1 MFMINF
7 ILFYLNQLPLSLR
20 MKFFAA
26 VQQGLTCYDWAK
38 LALFNGKGKGY
49 QTPALSKQLN
59 TLKESAQYNYKRMD
73 PKKQTVACYDRIPEI
88 SKQEFEQNSANWV

>member
-1 MFMINF
+1 
-7 ILFYLNQLPLSLR
+7 

-38 LALFNGKGKGY
+38 FALFNGKGKGY
-49 QTPALSKQLN
+49 KYQTPALKNQLN
-59 TLKESAQYNYKRMD
+59 TLKESAQYKRMD

-88 SKQEFEQNSANWV
+88 SSQEFKQNSANWV

>member
-1 MFMINF
+1 
-7 ILFYLNQLPLSLR
+7 

-38 LALFNGKGKGY
+38 FALFNGKGKGY
-49 QTPALSKQLN
+49 VTPALKKQLN
-59 TLKESAQYNYKRMD
+59 TLKESAQYRRMD

-88 SKQEFEQNSANWV
+88 SKLALLREARANMADVRQSRSRMEEFEQNSAN